1 MKAVCVAPGWVGR
14 GFARRIVTEIEADIT
29 ANGHRQADLMA
40 TLNSIAFY
48 RRLGY
53 VGSALANLNPPHG
66 ASIRGLNMS
75 KALGKSE
82 MTIIARFDAT
92 DGRQCAGRDLAY
104 RDSSP
109 SSNLSD

>member
-53 VGSALANLNPPHG
+53 VGSAPANLKS
-66 ASIRGLNMS
+66 ASRRIHSRTQYEQSVGEIRNDNNR
-75 KALGKSE
+75 KV
-82 MTIIARFDAT
+82 
-92 DGRQCAGRDLAY
+92 
-104 RDSSP
+104 
-109 SSNLSD
+109 